1 MKHLH
6 ASLGLATL
14 LAFAL
19 APSLLAQAASY
30 TIVGT
35 SCTTGRISGHIGP
48 VPLRN
53 IGLPRL
59 GTTFSIETE
68 STASYPW
75 GNRRTVLLLTGISNT
90 SVGGVPLPFDISVL
104 APTEPFCG
112 QLRTSMEFTAT
123 LPRQSDHTTPSRIDF
138 QVPNTPS
145 MIGVRLFQQVL
156 SMESTTFG
164 PPFRSVALSAGGE
177 ARIGV

>member
-1 MKHLH
+1 MKHLR
-6 ASLGLATL
+6 ASLGLA
-14 LAFAL
+14 AFLAL
-19 APSLLAQAASY
+19 APSLTAQAASY

-35 SCTTGRISGHIGP
+35 SCTTGRISAQIGP

-59 GTTFSIETE
+59 GATFSIETE

-75 GNRRTVLLLTGISNT
+75 GNRRTVLLLSGVSNT
-90 SVGGVPLPFDISVL
+90 SAGGVPLPFDISVL
-104 APTEPFCG
+104 SPTEPFCG
-112 QLRTSMEFTAT
+112 LLRTSMEFIAT

-156 SMESTTFG
+156 SIESTTFG
-164 PPFRSVALSAGGE
+164 PPFRSMALSAGGE